1 MSISSSIYHYAEF
14 VFYGESWLRTIFMNW
29 YNGFREQRCMH
40 KKISLAFSVLSFT
53 IKSIFDYLI
62 LWLHILASPYILIF
76 IEFALDWI
84 YMIILQY
91 TQGIGV
97 NPVIKVVSVSKYP
110 LIVEH
115 IIEFL
120 QLHFHGLDGPGISS
134 D

>member
-1 MSISSSIYHYAEF
+1 M
-14 VFYGESWLRTIFMNW
+14 
-29 YNGFREQRCMH
+29 
-40 KKISLAFSVLSFT
+40 
-53 IKSIFDYLI
+53 
-62 LWLHILASPYILIF
+62 LIF

-91 TQGIGV
+91 TQGIGG